1 MSNPKYLSI
10 DEFISRIG
18 EAEADQLA
26 GTGMRDSRMID
37 REKMAAELIHADGV
51 IDGYVRARYPR
62 VFIIV
67 PEVLK
72 GIAHDIARYRLRLV
86 GGQQSSMAEAVKTSF
101 DEAMRLLRDI
111 ADGRLVLDSNN
122 DGATDAHASNLV
134 RTHNPPDRMMQAL
147 DGYLP

>member
-1 MSNPKYLSI
+1 MSNPKYLSV
-10 DEFISRIG
+10 DEFIARIG
-18 EAEADQLA
+18 EDEADQLA
-26 GTGMRDSRMID
+26 GTGMRDNRCIE
-37 REKMAAELIHADGV
+37 REKIASELIHADGV

-62 VFIIV
+62 IFVIV
-67 PEVLK
+67 PDVLK

-86 GGQQSSMAEAVKTSF
+86 GGQQSSMAEAIKTSF

-122 DGATDAHASNLV
+122 DGEADAKASNLV
-134 RTHNPPDRMMQAL
+134 RGCNPPDRMMQAL